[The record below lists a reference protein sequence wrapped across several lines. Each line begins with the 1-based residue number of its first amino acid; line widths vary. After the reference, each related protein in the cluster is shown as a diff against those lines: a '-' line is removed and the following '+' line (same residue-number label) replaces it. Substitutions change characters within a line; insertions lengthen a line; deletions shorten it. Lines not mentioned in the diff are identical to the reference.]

1 MYVSVQKLS
10 HSLWIH
16 LLFEDNYVK
25 KKKKRNNKWN
35 KVRDIIYS
43 ERWMF
48 VNINYKILFIF

>member
-1 MYVSVQKLS
+1 MYVSVQKFS
-10 HSLWIH
+10 FPFVIRNK
-16 LLFEDNYVK
+16 DNYV